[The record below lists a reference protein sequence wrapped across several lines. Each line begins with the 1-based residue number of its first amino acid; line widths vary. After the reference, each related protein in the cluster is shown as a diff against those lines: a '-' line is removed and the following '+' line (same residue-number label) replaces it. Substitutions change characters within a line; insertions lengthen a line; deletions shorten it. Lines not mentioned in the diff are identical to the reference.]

1 MAAKVM
7 PGTAPLK
14 AGSGSPGPVEGDER
28 EERSQRTPVVLNVND
43 NEGARYMT
51 SVMLRRAGFDVIE
64 APDGATALELADH
77 LPDVVVLDVRLP
89 DIDGFEVC
97 RRIRANPRTARIKV
111 LHTSA
116 TFVTLE
122 KKVQGLEV
130 GADGYLSQP
139 FEMQELIATI
149 QSLIRLSRA
158 EFDLHDRAEQLLEAS
173 RRKDEFL
180 AMLAHELR
188 NPLSAINA
196 CLPLLT
202 QQSAANDRE
211 ARARDI
217 VERQVLHLGKLVDD
231 LLDVARVTQGKIELH
246 EVVID
251 LTRLLQRVASG
262 ARDTKATPRQQTVA
276 LQLPESPIFIKGD
289 PTRLEQIFINL
300 LDNAS
305 KYTDV
310 GGTIQVVATPS
321 VHDGRSWIRIAV
333 VDTGIGMSEDSLST
347 IFGLFSQ
354 ANVAIDRSRGGL
366 GIGLTLVK
374 TLVELHGGRV
384 TASSNGLGK
393 GSQFVVELPSL
404 VSDEHRPAPQRR
416 AMPARSA
423 PRRILIIEDNT
434 DVRDGLVELCQMWG
448 NEVFT
453 ASDGIEG
460 VRVALECKPDIA
472 FVDIGLPGLDGYEVA
487 RRVRADGGG
496 GELLLVALTGYGSKE
511 QKARAIECGFDHHL
525 VKPVDTK
532 LLEEF
537 IADLGHA
544 RETSH
549 RTRLSTG

>member
-1 MAAKVM
+1 MAARAL
-7 PGTAPLK
+7 PGEPERDEHAPRK
-14 AGSGSPGPVEGDER
+14 PI
-28 EERSQRTPVVLNVND
+28 VLNVND

-51 SVMLRRAGFDVIE
+51 SVMLRRAGFDVLE
-64 APDGATALELADH
+64 AVNGASALELAEQM
-77 LPDVVVLDVRLP
+77 PDVVVLDVRLP

-97 RRIRANPRTARIKV
+97 RRIRANPRTARLKV

-116 TFVTLE
+116 TFVTLD

-149 QSLIRLSRA
+149 QSLIRLNRA
-158 EFDLHDRAEQLLEAS
+158 EFEMHARAEQLLEAS

-202 QQSAANDRE
+202 QREAMDARE

-246 EVVID
+246 QVVVD
-251 LTRLLQRVASG
+251 LARLLERVAAG
-262 ARDTKATPRQQTVA
+262 ARDTKAAPRRQVVA
-276 LQLPESPIFIKGD
+276 LKMQSGPLYIQGD
-289 PTRLEQIFINL
+289 PTRLEQIFTNL

-305 KYTDV
+305 KYTDA
-310 GGTIQVVATPS
+310 GGAIEVTASPFT
-321 VHDGRSWIRIAV
+321 HDGQPWVRIGII
-333 VDTGIGMSEDSLST
+333 DTGIGMAAESLPT

-354 ANVAIDRSRGGL
+354 ADVAIDRSRGGL

-384 TASSNGLGK
+384 SASSSGLGT
-393 GSQFVVELPSL
+393 GSQFQVELPML
-404 VSDEHRPAPQRR
+404 LTDQRKPTPAP
-416 AMPARSA
+416 RSTSTKTSS
-423 PRRILIIEDNT
+423 RRILIVEDNT

-448 NEVFT
+448 HHVFT
-453 ASDGIEG
+453 AGDGPEG
-460 VRVALECKPDIA
+460 VRVALAERPDIS
-472 FVDIGLPGLDGYEVA
+472 FVDIGLPGLDGYEVVQ
-487 RRVRADGGG
+487 RIR
-496 GELLLVALTGYGSKE
+496 GEEAGRGLLLIALTGYGSHE
-511 QKARAIECGFDHHL
+511 QKARALDAGFDHHL

-532 LLEEF
+532 LIEGYVTDLE
-537 IADLGHA
+537 HT

-549 RTRLSTG
+549 RTRLLLGRA

>member
-7 PGTAPLK
+7 PGAPAL
-14 AGSGSPGPVEGDER
+14 AGGAAPGADER
-28 EERSQRTPVVLNVND
+28 AQRKPLVLNVND

-51 SVMLRRAGFDVIE
+51 SVMLRRAGFDVLE
-64 APDGATALELADH
+64 ANDGTTALELAEQ
-77 LPDVVVLDVRLP
+77 LPDVIVLDVRLP

-97 RRIRANPRTARIKV
+97 RRIRANPRTARLKL

-149 QSLIRLSRA
+149 QSLIRLGRA
-158 EFDLHDRAEQLLEAS
+158 ESELHDRADQLQEAS
-173 RRKDEFL
+173 QRKDEFL

-188 NPLSAINA
+188 NPLSAISA
-196 CLPLLT
+196 CLPQLT
-202 QQSAANDRE
+202 RQSAANDRE

-217 VERQVLHLGKLVDD
+217 VERQVHHLGKLVDD

-246 EVVID
+246 QVVVD
-251 LTRLLQRVASG
+251 VTRLLQRVASG
-262 ARDTKATPRQQTVA
+262 ARDTKATPRRQTVS
-276 LQLPESPIFIKGD
+276 LQLPDSPVFVQGD

-305 KYTDV
+305 KYTDA
-310 GGTIQVVATPS
+310 GGTIQVVASPFAS
-321 VHDGRSWIRIAV
+321 DGQSWVRIAI
-333 VDTGIGMSEDSLST
+333 VDSGIGMAADSLST

-354 ANVAIDRSRGGL
+354 ANVGIDRSRGGL
-366 GIGLTLVK
+366 GIGLTLVR
-374 TLVELHGGRV
+374 TLVELHGGRI
-384 TASSNGLGK
+384 TASSGGIGE

-404 VSDEHRPAPQRR
+404 VADEQRPTPPPR
-416 AMPARSA
+416 ALPSRAT
-423 PRRILIIEDNT
+423 PRRILIVEDNT

-448 NEVFT
+448 HEVFT
-453 ASDGIEG
+453 AGDGLEG
-460 VRVALECKPDIA
+460 VRVALEQRPDVA
-472 FVDIGLPGLDGYEVA
+472 FVDIGLPGIDGYEVA
-487 RRVRADGGG
+487 RRVRADGPC

-511 QKARAIECGFDHHL
+511 QKALAVESGFDHHL

-532 LLEEF
+532 QIEDM
-537 IADLGHA
+537 IADLDHT

-549 RTRLSTG
+549 RARVSPD

>member
-1 MAAKVM
+1 MAAKVL
-7 PGTAPLK
+7 PGTTPLGSAP
-14 AGSGSPGPVEGDER
+14 ASSSASERDER
-28 EERSQRTPVVLNVND
+28 GPRTPVVLNVND

-51 SVMLRRAGFDVIE
+51 SLMLRRAGFDVLE
-64 APDGATALELADH
+64 AADGGSALELAEQ
-77 LPDVVVLDVRLP
+77 LPDVIVLDVRLP

-97 RRIRANPRTARIKV
+97 RRIRANPRTARLKV

-139 FEMQELIATI
+139 FEMQELIATV

-202 QQSAANDRE
+202 QQAAASDRE

-246 EVVID
+246 QVVID
-251 LTRLLQRVASG
+251 LMRLLRRVAAG
-262 ARDTKATPRQQTVA
+262 TRETKAAPRRQTVS
-276 LQLPESPIFIKGD
+276 LQLPEQPVFVAGD
-289 PTRLEQIFINL
+289 PTRLEQIFTNL

-305 KYTDV
+305 KYTDS
-310 GGTIQVVATPS
+310 GGTIQVVASTF
-321 VHDGRSWIRIAV
+321 VRDGQSWVRIAI
-333 VDTGIGMSEDSLST
+333 VDTGIGMAAESLST
-347 IFGLFSQ
+347 IFALFSQ

-384 TASSNGLGK
+384 TARSSGLGE
-393 GSQFVVELPSL
+393 GSQFEVELPTL
-404 VSDEHRPAPQRR
+404 LGDEQQAAPTPR
-416 AMPARSA
+416 AVPARTT
-423 PRRILIIEDNT
+423 PRRILIVEDNT

-448 NEVFT
+448 HEVFT
-453 ASDGIEG
+453 AGDGFEG
-460 VRVALECKPDIA
+460 VRVALEQKPDIA
-472 FVDIGLPGLDGYEVA
+472 FVDIGLPGIDGYEVA
-487 RRVRADGGG
+487 RRVRSEGGG
-496 GELLLVALTGYGSKE
+496 NELLLIALTGYGSKE
-511 QKARAIECGFDHHL
+511 QKARAIESGFDHHL

-532 LLEEF
+532 LIEGF

-549 RTRLSTG
+549 RARLSAD

>member
-1 MAAKVM
+1 MAARVVI
-7 PGTAPLK
+7 
-14 AGSGSPGPVEGDER
+14 GSEHAER
-28 EERSQRTPVVLNVND
+28 LPVVLNVND

-51 SVMLRRAGFDVIE
+51 SVMLRRAGFEVIE
-64 APDGATALELADH
+64 AADGASALAHAEQM
-77 LPDVVVLDVRLP
+77 PDVVVLDVRLP

-97 RRIRANPRTARIKV
+97 KRIRANPKTARIKV

-116 TFVTLE
+116 TFVTLD

-139 FEMQELIATI
+139 FEMQELIATV

-158 EFDLHDRAEQLLEAS
+158 EFDLHERAEQLLEAS

-202 QQSAANDRE
+202 QRDASTPRE
-211 ARARDI
+211 ERARDI
-217 VERQVLHLGKLVDD
+217 VERQLVHLGRLVDD

-246 EVVID
+246 QVEVD
-251 LTRLLQRVASG
+251 LSRLLERVATG
-262 ARDTKATPRQQTVA
+262 TRDTKASARQQTVS
-276 LQLPESPIFIKGD
+276 LSLPPGQVYVQGD
-289 PTRLEQIFINL
+289 PTRLEQIFTNL
-300 LDNAS
+300 LDNAC
-305 KYTDV
+305 KYTDA
-310 GGTIQVVATPS
+310 GGTIALDVRTFERDGGAWARVAILDS
-321 VHDGRSWIRIAV
+321 
-333 VDTGIGMSEDSLST
+333 GIGMAAESLPT

-354 ANVAIDRSRGGL
+354 ADVTIHRSRGGL

-384 TASSNGLGK
+384 SATSSGLGS
-393 GSQFVVELPSL
+393 GSQFDVELPLLRTDERRPSPPPRL
-404 VSDEHRPAPQRR
+404 ARARVSG
-416 AMPARSA
+416 
-423 PRRILIIEDNT
+423 RRILIVEDNA

-448 NEVFT
+448 HEVFT
-453 ASDGIEG
+453 AGDGIEG
-460 VRVALECKPDIA
+460 VRVALERRPDIA

-487 RRVRADGGG
+487 RQIRAASAGQD
-496 GELLLVALTGYGSKE
+496 LLLVALTGYGSRE
-511 QKARAIECGFDHHL
+511 QKARAIESGFDHHL

-532 LLEEF
+532 LIEGLVV
-537 IADLGHA
+537 DLDHT

-549 RTRLSTG
+549 RTRMSID